1 MTMTNVVTV
10 CVIYR
15 DARWSRDD
23 DWIAAAVLMTMAC
36 MESRPL
42 SLIQAIW
49 NYPLSSLF
57 VE

>member
-1 MTMTNVVTV
+1 MTNVVTV